1 MSRVVLDEAI
11 DMEAPLITE
20 GMRRDVVLPARAETS
35 VGRRSIV
42 DVDRSEGRLISE
54 ILEAGKARA
63 AIRVNKG
70 TVVWQGRNVF
80 QKTLTAGA
88 VSKAYQLTLPT
99 GFLHHY
105 ADRIREHIVLR
116 SVTERK
122 TWTLKVNVYFP
133 DGRPQFILGGRAYK
147 EFAVANGLVPGDR
160 LTFTL
165 EGMSKFEVLIV
176 RSGENRNAV
185 PSAVQQTVQSSPLSS
200 TYTKSLAQQQAHL
213 AAQCSVKMERESS

>member
-20 GMRRDVVLPARAETS
+20 GMRRDRARAEES

-88 VSKAYQLTLPT
+88 VSKAYQL
-99 GFLHHY
+99 
-105 ADRIREHIVLR
+105 V
-116 SVTERK
+116 
-122 TWTLKVNVYFP
+122 W
-133 DGRPQFILGGRAYK
+133 
-147 EFAVANGLVPGDR
+147 
-160 LTFTL
+160 LTF
-165 EGMSKFEVLIV
+165 
-176 RSGENRNAV
+176 
-185 PSAVQQTVQSSPLSS
+185 LSN
-200 TYTKSLAQQQAHL
+200 H
-213 AAQCSVKMERESS
+213 

>member
-1 MSRVVLDEAI
+1 M
-11 DMEAPLITE
+11 
-20 GMRRDVVLPARAETS
+20 
-35 VGRRSIV
+35 
-42 DVDRSEGRLISE
+42 
-54 ILEAGKARA
+54 
-63 AIRVNKG
+63 IR
-70 TVVWQGRNVF
+70 Q
-80 QKTLTAGA
+80 
-88 VSKAYQLTLPT
+88 TLPT

-176 RSGENRNAV
+176 RSGTENLNAV

-200 TYTKSLAQQQAHL
+200 TYTKSLVQQQAHL

>member
-20 GMRRDVVLPARAETS
+20 GMRRDRARAEES

-54 ILEAGKARA
+54 ILEAGKARRA
-63 AIRVNKG
+63 GIRVNKG

-176 RSGENRNAV
+176 RRSVENLNAV

>member
-20 GMRRDVVLPARAETS
+20 GMRRDVVHRARAEES

-88 VSKAYQLTLPT
+88 VSKAYQL
-99 GFLHHY
+99 
-105 ADRIREHIVLR
+105 V
-116 SVTERK
+116 
-122 TWTLKVNVYFP
+122 W
-133 DGRPQFILGGRAYK
+133 
-147 EFAVANGLVPGDR
+147 
-160 LTFTL
+160 LTF
-165 EGMSKFEVLIV
+165 
-176 RSGENRNAV
+176 
-185 PSAVQQTVQSSPLSS
+185 LSN
-200 TYTKSLAQQQAHL
+200 H
-213 AAQCSVKMERESS
+213 